1 MQEKIPVVV
10 IVGPTASGKTA
21 LGVEVARLLDS
32 EVISADSM
40 QVYSSMPIA
49 SAAPTDEETK
59 GVKHHLVGFLSAHE
73 KFSVAEFINAATSVA
88 KDIAERG
95 KVPVLVGGTGLY
107 IDSLLKGITFSD
119 EDCEEVR
126 AALEQ
131 EAQEKGTGA
140 LFRRLREVDPDTA
153 ERLHLNDRKRII
165 RALEVYMLH
174 GKTMTEVNKES
185 LEQGS
190 RFQPLIIGINYRDRE
205 KLYERIN
212 KRVDIMLDNGL
223 LEEAKAAFC
232 SGVGNT
238 AVQAIGHKELFPYFE
253 GSMSLAEAI
262 ENLKQ
267 ATRRYA
273 KRQLTW
279 FRRNENINWIYAD
292 ETDDVLGSAKE
303 ILKKL

>member
-59 GVKHHLVGFLSAHE
+59 GVKHHLVGFLSPE
-73 KFSVAEFINAATSVA
+73 DKFSVAEFINAATSVA
-88 KDIAERG
+88 KDIAIRG
-95 KVPVLVGGTGLY
+95 KIPVIVGGTGLY

-131 EAQEKGTGA
+131 EADEKGVGT
-140 LFRRLREVDPDTA
+140 LLERLREVDPDTA

-190 RFQPLIIGINYRDRE
+190 HFKPLIIGITYRDRE

-223 LEEAKAAFC
+223 LEEAKVAFRA
-232 SGVGNT
+232 GVGNT

-253 GSMSLAEAI
+253 GSMALFEAV

-292 ETDDVLGSAKE
+292 ETDDVFSAAKE

>member
-1 MQEKIPVVV
+1 
-10 IVGPTASGKTA
+10 
-21 LGVEVARLLDS
+21 
-32 EVISADSM
+32 
-40 QVYSSMPIA
+40 
-49 SAAPTDEETK
+49 
-59 GVKHHLVGFLSAHE
+59 
-73 KFSVAEFINAATSVA
+73 
-88 KDIAERG
+88 
-95 KVPVLVGGTGLY
+95 
-107 IDSLLKGITFSD
+107 
-119 EDCEEVR
+119 
-126 AALEQ
+126 
-131 EAQEKGTGA
+131 
-140 LFRRLREVDPDTA
+140 
-153 ERLHLNDRKRII
+153 
-165 RALEVYMLH
+165 MLH
-174 GKTMTEVNKES
+174 GKTMTEVDKEA

-190 RFQPLIIGINYRDRE
+190 RFQPVIIGINYRDRE

-223 LEEAKAAFC
+223 LEEARAAFC